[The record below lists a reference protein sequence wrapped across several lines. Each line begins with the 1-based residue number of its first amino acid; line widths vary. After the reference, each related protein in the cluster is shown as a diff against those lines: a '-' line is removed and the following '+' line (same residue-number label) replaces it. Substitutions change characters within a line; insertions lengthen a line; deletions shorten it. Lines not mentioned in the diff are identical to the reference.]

1 MDMTPSEGRGL
12 TMPAKQAWG
21 TTPGGYLRAERSAD
35 VGSGEAAWAAASAAL
50 LEWGVKTRSGF
61 SVTPPGPA
69 VAGARPTIVVR
80 ALGVTVREP
89 VEVLEV
95 AHTPLRVALAYR
107 TLPGHPV
114 RGEEAFIL
122 HRGAPG
128 EEFSLTLR
136 SLTRPSDRWWWA
148 LAFPALLVAQAV
160 VRRRYFRALREG

>member
-1 MDMTPSEGRGL
+1 
-12 TMPAKQAWG
+12 MPAKEEWG

-35 VGSGEAAWAAASAAL
+35 VGSGEAAWTAASAAL

-114 RGEEAFIL
+114 RGEE
-122 HRGAPG
+122 
-128 EEFSLTLR
+128 FSLTLR